1 MKRTISLM
9 LALASVGS
17 MGVSAMAANDT
28 DNTMVISPA
37 PSVVAEAQRQFIV
50 NGKPMALDSY
60 TTENGTLMVPVRALG
75 EALGFTVTWNNFSVN
90 INNGEIQSDL
100 RIGEENYFA
109 YTAIPDAVGMTA
121 PFTLGAAPVLKNDKT
136 YVPVKLFTVLFG
148 NVDETVKITDTTVT
162 IDKNAKADEADDTAE
177 IPSPLTEHADIASLE
192 TAVGFK
198 LRCPALPEGYR
209 ADSFIDISGTLAEVF
224 YMSDKDTVVFR
235 MEKGDSADISGD
247 YNVYADKKTVEVGG
261 VSVSVEGNG
270 DVCKAT
276 WSKDGFAFSLTSEK
290 GLTEAQLA
298 AALK

>member
-17 MGVSAMAANDT
+17 MGVFAMAANDT

-90 INNGEIQSDL
+90 INNGAMQSDL

-109 YTAIPDAVGMTA
+109 YTAIPDAVDMTA

-162 IDKNAKADEADDTAE
+162 IDKNAKADEDGDTAE
-177 IPSPLTEHADIASLE
+177 IPNPLTEHADIASLE

-224 YMSDKDTVVFR
+224 YVSDKDTVVFR

-270 DVCKAT
+270 DVRKAT

>member
-90 INNGEIQSDL
+90 INNGEMQSDL

-109 YTAIPDAVGMTA
+109 YTAISDAVGMTA

-162 IDKNAKADEADDTAE
+162 IDKNAKADEDGDTAE
-177 IPSPLTEHADIASLE
+177 IPNPLTEHADIASLE

-224 YMSDKDTVVFR
+224 YVSDKDTVVFR

-247 YNVYADKKTVEVGG
+247 CNVYADKKTVEVGG

-270 DVCKAT
+270 DVRKAT

>member
-37 PSVVAEAQRQFIV
+37 PSVVAEVQRQFIV

-90 INNGEIQSDL
+90 INNGEMQSDL

-162 IDKNAKADEADDTAE
+162 IDKNAKADEDGDTAE

-224 YMSDKDTVVFR
+224 YVSDKDIVVFR
-235 MEKGDSADISGD
+235 MQKGDSADISGD
-247 YNVYADKKTVEVGG
+247 CNVYADKKTVEVGG

-270 DVCKAT
+270 DVRKAK

>member
-60 TTENGTLMVPVRALG
+60 TTENGMLMVPVRALG

-90 INNGEIQSDL
+90 INNGEMQSDL

-136 YVPVKLFTVLFG
+136 YVPVKLFTVLFC

-162 IDKNAKADEADDTAE
+162 IDKHAKADEDGDTAE

-224 YMSDKDTVVFR
+224 YVSDKDTVVFR

-247 YNVYADKKTVEVGG
+247 CNVYVDKKTVEVGG

-270 DVCKAT
+270 DVRKAT

>member
-1 MKRTISLM
+1 M

-28 DNTMVISPA
+28 DSTMVISPA

-90 INNGEIQSDL
+90 INNGEMQSDL

-162 IDKNAKADEADDTAE
+162 IDKNAKADEDGDTAE
-177 IPSPLTEHADIASLE
+177 IPNPLTEHADIASSKRRSALSC
-192 TAVGFK
+192 AARRSLRIQGGQLHRHFGHARRGVLRVG
-198 LRCPALPEGYR
+198 
-209 ADSFIDISGTLAEVF
+209 
-224 YMSDKDTVVFR
+224 
-235 MEKGDSADISGD
+235 
-247 YNVYADKKTVEVGG
+247 
-261 VSVSVEGNG
+261 
-270 DVCKAT
+270 
-276 WSKDGFAFSLTSEK
+276 
-290 GLTEAQLA
+290 
-298 AALK
+298 

>member
-90 INNGEIQSDL
+90 INNGEMQSDL

-162 IDKNAKADEADDTAE
+162 IDKNAKADEDGDTAE

-192 TAVGFK
+192 TAVAFK

-224 YMSDKDTVVFR
+224 YVSDKDTVVFR

-247 YNVYADKKTVEVGG
+247 CNVYADKKTVEVGG
-261 VSVSVEGNG
+261 VSVSVEGHG
-270 DVCKAT
+270 DVRKAT

>member
-90 INNGEIQSDL
+90 INNGEMQSDL

-136 YVPVKLFTVLFG
+136 YVPVKLFVPLFG

-162 IDKNAKADEADDTAE
+162 IDKNAKADEDGDTAE
-177 IPSPLTEHADIASLE
+177 IPNPLTEHADIASLE

-224 YMSDKDTVVFR
+224 YVSDKDTVVFR

-247 YNVYADKKTVEVGG
+247 CNVYADRKTVEVGG

-270 DVCKAT
+270 NVRKAT

>member
-1 MKRTISLM
+1 M

-50 NGKPMALDSY
+50 NGKPMELDSY

-121 PFTLGAAPVLKNDKT
+121 PFTLGAAPMLKNDKT

-162 IDKNAKADEADDTAE
+162 IDKNAKADEDGDTAE
-177 IPSPLTEHADIASLE
+177 IPNPLTEHADIASLE

-247 YNVYADKKTVEVGG
+247 CNVYADKKTVEVGG

-270 DVCKAT
+270 DVRKAT
-276 WSKDGFAFSLTSEK
+276 WAKDGFAFSLTSEK

>member
-1 MKRTISLM
+1 MK
-9 LALASVGS
+9 
-17 MGVSAMAANDT
+17 N
-28 DNTMVISPA
+28 
-37 PSVVAEAQRQFIV
+37 
-50 NGKPMALDSY
+50 
-60 TTENGTLMVPVRALG
+60 
-75 EALGFTVTWNNFSVN
+75 
-90 INNGEIQSDL
+90 
-100 RIGEENYFA
+100 
-109 YTAIPDAVGMTA
+109 
-121 PFTLGAAPVLKNDKT
+121 
-136 YVPVKLFTVLFG
+136 LFTVLFG

-162 IDKNAKADEADDTAE
+162 IDKNAKADEDGDTAE

-198 LRCPALPEGYR
+198 LRCPALPGGYR

-224 YMSDKDTVVFR
+224 YVSDKDTVVFR

-247 YNVYADKKTVEVGG
+247 CNVYADKKTVEVGG

-270 DVCKAT
+270 DVRKAT

>member
-90 INNGEIQSDL
+90 INNGEMQSDL

-109 YTAIPDAVGMTA
+109 YTAISDAVGMTA

-136 YVPVKLFTVLFG
+136 YVPVKPFTVLFG

-162 IDKNAKADEADDTAE
+162 IDKNAKADEDGDTAE
-177 IPSPLTEHADIASLE
+177 IPNPLTEHADIASLE

-224 YMSDKDTVVFR
+224 YHLDHHAGRFR
-235 MEKGDSADISGD
+235 TSAHEGA
-247 YNVYADKKTVEVGG
+247 YAG
-261 VSVSVEGNG
+261 
-270 DVCKAT
+270 
-276 WSKDGFAFSLTSEK
+276 
-290 GLTEAQLA
+290 A
-298 AALK
+298 ARQAADRCRPGQGAVHPRLHAGYPHLHGRRQD

>member
-1 MKRTISLM
+1 M

-75 EALGFTVTWNNFSVN
+75 EALGFTVTWNNLSVN
-90 INNGEIQSDL
+90 INNGEMQSDL

-109 YTAIPDAVGMTA
+109 YTAIPDTVGMNA

-136 YVPVKLFTVLFG
+136 YVPIKLFTVLFG

-162 IDKNAKADEADDTAE
+162 IDKNAKADEDGDTAE
-177 IPSPLTEHADIASLE
+177 IPNPLTEHADIASLE

-224 YMSDKDTVVFR
+224 YVSDKDTVVFR

-247 YNVYADKKTVEVGG
+247 CNVYADKKTVEVGG

-270 DVCKAT
+270 DVRKAT

>member
-28 DNTMVISPA
+28 DDVMVISPA

-50 NGKPMALDSY
+50 NGKPMQLDSY
-60 TTENGTLMVPVRALG
+60 TTENGTLMVPVRALA
-75 EALGFTVTWNNFSVN
+75 EALGFKVTWNNFSVN
-90 INNGEIQSDL
+90 INNGEMQSDL
-100 RIGEENYFA
+100 RIGDETYFA

-121 PFTLGAAPVLKNDKT
+121 PFTLGSAPVLKDDKT

-162 IDKNAKADEADDTAE
+162 IDKNAKAGEDGDAAE
-177 IPSPLTEHADIASLE
+177 IPSPLTEHADIAALE
-192 TAVGFK
+192 KAVGFK
-198 LRCPALPEGYR
+198 LLCPTMPKDYK
-209 ADSFIDISGTLAEVF
+209 ADTFIDISGTLAEVF
-224 YMSDKDTVVFR
+224 YVSDSDTVAFR

-247 YNVYADKKTVEVGG
+247 YNVYSDKKTLNIGG

-270 DVCKAT
+270 DVRKAT
-276 WSKDGFAFSLTSEK
+276 WSKDGFAFSLTSEQ
-290 GLTEAQLA
+290 GLTEAQLIS
-298 AALK
+298 ALK

>member
-90 INNGEIQSDL
+90 INNGEMQSDL

-162 IDKNAKADEADDTAE
+162 IGKNAKADEDGDTAE
-177 IPSPLTEHADIASLE
+177 IPNPLTEHADIASLE

-224 YMSDKDTVVFR
+224 YVSDKDTVVFR

-270 DVCKAT
+270 DVRKAT

>member
-90 INNGEIQSDL
+90 INNGEMQSDL

-148 NVDETVKITDTTVT
+148 NVDETVKITDTTIT
-162 IDKNAKADEADDTAE
+162 IDKNAKADEDGDTAE
-177 IPSPLTEHADIASLE
+177 IPNPLTEHADIASLE

-224 YMSDKDTVVFR
+224 YVSDKDTVVFR

-247 YNVYADKKTVEVGG
+247 CNVYDDKKTVEVGG

-270 DVCKAT
+270 DVRKAT

>member
-50 NGKPMALDSY
+50 NGKSMALDSY
-60 TTENGTLMVPVRALG
+60 TTENGTLMVPVRVLG

-90 INNGEIQSDL
+90 INNGEMQSDL

-162 IDKNAKADEADDTAE
+162 IDKNAKADEDGDTAE

-224 YMSDKDTVVFR
+224 YVSDKDTVVFR

-247 YNVYADKKTVEVGG
+247 CNVYADKKTVEVGG

-270 DVCKAT
+270 DVRKAT

>member
-270 DVCKAT
+270 DVRKAT

>member
-1 MKRTISLM
+1 M

-90 INNGEIQSDL
+90 INNGEMQSDL

-109 YTAIPDAVGMTA
+109 YTAIPDAAGMTA

-162 IDKNAKADEADDTAE
+162 IDKNAKADEDGDTAE
-177 IPSPLTEHADIASLE
+177 IPNPLTEHADIASLE

-224 YMSDKDTVVFR
+224 YVSDKDTVVFR

-247 YNVYADKKTVEVGG
+247 CNVYADKKTVEVGG

-270 DVCKAT
+270 DVRKAT

>member
-1 MKRTISLM
+1 
-9 LALASVGS
+9 
-17 MGVSAMAANDT
+17 
-28 DNTMVISPA
+28 MVISPA
-37 PSVVAEAQRQFIV
+37 PSIVAEAQRQFIV

-90 INNGEIQSDL
+90 INNGEMQSDL

-162 IDKNAKADEADDTAE
+162 IDKNAKADEDGDTAE
-177 IPSPLTEHADIASLE
+177 IPNPLTEHADIASLE

-224 YMSDKDTVVFR
+224 YVSDKDTVVFR

-247 YNVYADKKTVEVGG
+247 CNVYADKKTVEVGG

-270 DVCKAT
+270 DVRKAT

>member
-50 NGKPMALDSY
+50 NGKSMALDSY
-60 TTENGTLMVPVRALG
+60 TTENGTLMVPVRVLG

-90 INNGEIQSDL
+90 INNGEMQSDL

-162 IDKNAKADEADDTAE
+162 IDKNAKADEDGDTAE

-224 YMSDKDTVVFR
+224 YVSDKDTVVFR
-235 MEKGDSADISGD
+235 MQKGDSADISGD
-247 YNVYADKKTVEVGG
+247 CNVYADKKTVEVGG

-270 DVCKAT
+270 DVRKAT

>member
-90 INNGEIQSDL
+90 INNGEMQSDL

-109 YTAIPDAVGMTA
+109 YTAISDAVGMTA

-162 IDKNAKADEADDTAE
+162 IDKNAKADEDGDTAE

-224 YMSDKDTVVFR
+224 YVSDKDTVVFR

-247 YNVYADKKTVEVGG
+247 CNVYADKKTVEVGG

-270 DVCKAT
+270 DVRKAT

-298 AALK
+298 ATLK

>member
-1 MKRTISLM
+1 MKRTLSLM
-9 LALASVGS
+9 LALAAVGS

-90 INNGEIQSDL
+90 INNGEMQSDL

-162 IDKNAKADEADDTAE
+162 IDKNAKADEDGDTAE
-177 IPSPLTEHADIASLE
+177 IPNPLTEHADIASLE

-224 YMSDKDTVVFR
+224 YVSDKDTVVFR

-270 DVCKAT
+270 DVRKAT

>member
-60 TTENGTLMVPVRALG
+60 TTENGTLMVTVRALG

-90 INNGEIQSDL
+90 INNGEMQSDL

-162 IDKNAKADEADDTAE
+162 IDKNAKVDEDGDTAE

-224 YMSDKDTVVFR
+224 YVSDKDTVVFR

-247 YNVYADKKTVEVGG
+247 CNVYADKKTVEVGG

-270 DVCKAT
+270 DVRKAT